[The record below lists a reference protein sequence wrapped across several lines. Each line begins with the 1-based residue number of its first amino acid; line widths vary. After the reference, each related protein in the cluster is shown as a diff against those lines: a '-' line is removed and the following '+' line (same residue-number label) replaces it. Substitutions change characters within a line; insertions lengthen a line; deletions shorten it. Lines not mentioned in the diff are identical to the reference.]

1 MKKNVGIGYGSRPL
15 VGSLWIEA
23 ERHAALRT
31 MSLPVPRPGQAIV
44 RARWSGISRG
54 TERIVFEGC
63 VPKSEHERMRC
74 PHQEG
79 SFPFPIKYGYAL
91 VGERE
96 DAPGGDKASAVFVL
110 HPHQER
116 ICVDEGALYPLP
128 SAVPPRRAILAA
140 NMETALNAV
149 WDAGAGPGDNVL
161 VVGLGVIGLLTA
173 YVTARIIGTTVTA
186 VDINPARADVANKLG
201 VRFAEN
207 ANAPTEQDVVF
218 HASASAA
225 GLALSLR
232 CAGQDA
238 TVVELSWYG
247 DRLVEV
253 PFGTYFHSRRLRLIS
268 SQVGSL
274 PPDRAPRWSHARR
287 LRAALS
293 LLAAPDLDALITSE
307 IAFADL
313 PKQLPSILAAD
324 GSGLMTAV
332 RYGD

>member
-1 MKKNVGIGYGSRPL
+1 MTKDFNTGYGSRPL

-31 MSLPVPRPGQAIV
+31 MALPVPRPGQAIV

-63 VPKSEHERMRC
+63 VPQSEHERMRC

-79 SFPFPIKYGYAL
+79 SFSFPIKYGYAL

-96 DAPGGDKASAVFVL
+96 DALGRDTADTVFVL

-116 ICVDEGALYPLP
+116 ICVDESALYPLP
-128 SAVPPRRAILAA
+128 SGVPPRRAILAA

-149 WDAGAGPGDNVL
+149 WDAGVGPGDNVL

-173 YVTARIIGTTVTA
+173 YVSAQIIGTSVTA
-186 VDINPARADVANKLG
+186 VDINPARAEVANRLG
-201 VRFAEN
+201 VRFAET
-207 ANAPTEQDVVF
+207 AKAPTEQDVVF

-238 TVVELSWYG
+238 KVAELSWYG
-247 DRLVEV
+247 ERLVEV
-253 PFGTYFHSRRLRLIS
+253 PFGTSFHSRRLKLIS
-268 SQVGSL
+268 SQVGSM

-293 LLAAPDLDALITSE
+293 LLAAPELDALITSE
-307 IAFADL
+307 VAFAEL
-313 PKQLPSILAAD
+313 PNQLPSILAAD
-324 GSGLMTAV
+324 GPGLMTAV